1 MCFDYLLE
9 EEKYVRT
16 WTQEKKSIR
25 ILSVL
30 SEPSCRS
37 LQRVIKFRITGDS
50 SGVIAKQIDL

>member
-16 WTQEKKSIR
+16 WAQEKKSIS
-25 ILSVL
+25 IFSVV

-37 LQRVIKFRITGDS
+37 LQRVIKFRVTEDR